1 MHTVE
6 TMKNLVIINGQINTM
21 NPRQPFAS
29 ALAIRDGRIIC
40 VGTDEEIKKVMPPD
54 AEVIDAGGNSVFPGF
69 IDTHVHFMMTGQ
81 DAAAVQLGKA
91 KTRGEFMRLLTEKE
105 KELKPGMW
113 LQGTG
118 YDETQ
123 FPEKT
128 LPPVEELDR
137 AFPDRPVFVGRM
149 DAHQVYLNTAAFKAL
164 GLSAAEHGVVTDD
177 RGKFTGVIKDPA
189 NGLAR
194 TIMSDKLITDE
205 MRREYLHIA
214 SQEALKK
221 GTTSLCALEGGT
233 LCNEKDVP
241 VYLKYKD
248 ELPVHTYLL
257 HQVMDVDKV
266 IAEGQ
271 RSIGGCIVLDGSMGS
286 RTAAMF
292 EDYADMPG
300 CRGELYYTQK
310 EVDDF
315 VMEAHSKGLQIS
327 MHCIGDLAIE
337 VLLQAYEKALAK
349 YPRADHRHRFE
360 HFGVPTP
367 DQIERAR
374 RLGCCLAVQP
384 AYVFSDSAEKM
395 HRARLGAERQK
406 RACMLRTLLDKGFVL
421 GGGSDASVTPI
432 SPFRGIAAA
441 MNHYNPAERIS
452 LYEALKMFTIDAARL
467 TFQENE
473 KGTLEVGKL
482 GDVAIIEGDI
492 RTMDTSDKDA
502 FDNIRFL
509 YTIVKGEIKYR
520 AE

>member
-1 MHTVE
+1 
-6 TMKNLVIINGQINTM
+6 M
-21 NPRQPFAS
+21 NPYQPFAQ
-29 ALAIRDGRIIC
+29 ALAIRNGRIVA

-91 KTRGEFMRLLTEKE
+91 KSQWEFMQLLVEKE
-105 KELKPGMW
+105 KTLKPGMW

-123 FPEKT
+123 FPEKS
-128 LPPVEELDR
+128 LPPIAELDR
-137 AFPDRPVFVGRM
+137 IFPERPVFIGRM
-149 DAHQVYLNTAAFKAL
+149 DAHQVCLNTAAFRAL
-164 GLSAAEHGVVTDD
+164 GLSANEHGVVTDSK
-177 RGKFTGVIKDPA
+177 GNFTGIIKDPA

-241 VYLKYKD
+241 VYLKYRD
-248 ELPVHTYLL
+248 ELPVHTYLY

-266 IAEGQ
+266 IGEGQ
-271 RSIGGCIVLDGSMGS
+271 KSIGGCIVLDGSMGS
-286 RTAAMF
+286 RTAAFF
-292 EDYADMPG
+292 EDYSDMPG
-300 CRGELYYTQK
+300 CRGELYYMQK

-360 HFGVPTP
+360 HFGVPTW
-367 DQIERAR
+367 DQVERAR

-395 HRARLGAERQK
+395 HRARIGAERQK
-406 RACMLRTLLDKGFVL
+406 RACMLRSLLDKGFVL

-441 MNHYNPAERIS
+441 INHYNPAERIS
-452 LYEALKMFTIDAARL
+452 LYEGLKMFTIDAARL
-467 TFQENE
+467 TFEEKE
-473 KGTLEVGKL
+473 KGSLEVGKI
-482 GDVAIIEGDI
+482 GDVAIIEGNI
-492 RTMDTSDKDA
+492 HEMNLADKDA
-502 FDNIRFL
+502 MDSIKFL
-509 YTIVKGEIKYR
+509 YTIVEGKIKYQG
-520 AE
+520 